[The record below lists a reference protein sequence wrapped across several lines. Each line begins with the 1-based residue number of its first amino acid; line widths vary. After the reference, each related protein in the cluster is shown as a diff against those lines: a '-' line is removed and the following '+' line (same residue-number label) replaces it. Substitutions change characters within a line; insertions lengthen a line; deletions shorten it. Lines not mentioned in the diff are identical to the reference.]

1 MSEIVMDL
9 GGVYRRV
16 KEVARAAVAGAP
28 GTSYGLEDV
37 MPEDAWMTVA
47 TSPLVSLVPV
57 YATLSGCIEA
67 LNSRGVT
74 AAEVERVRGAPPA
87 EMAVSPEDM
96 RTARSW
102 LADAL
107 AADLDE
113 EGCQGMVDREAIDRE
128 WVADAVRVTSL
139 VVALVLTAGA
149 AAADH

>member
-1 MSEIVMDL
+1 MDL

-16 KEVARAAVAGAP
+16 KEVTRAAVAGAP
-28 GTSYGLEDV
+28 GTSFGLEDV
-37 MPEDAWMTVA
+37 MPEDAWMTIA

-67 LNSRGVT
+67 LSSRRVT
-74 AAEVERVRGAPPA
+74 AAEVEGVRGAPPA
-87 EMAVSPEDM
+87 GMAVSPEDM

-107 AADLDE
+107 AAGLDE

-139 VVALVLTAGA
+139 VVALVITAGA